1 MSTPRH
7 SATVFSSRQTRAWR
21 LCTATAVLA
30 LAAGLTQTAWAA
42 PQQGHAGMHGH
53 GEYAGMGK
61 GMGLAEGRMI
71 ERLLDAVN
79 ATPDQR
85 AQIKRI
91 VDTARAEGVAQRD
104 AGRQLHEQGLALMT
118 QPQIDARA
126 AEALRQQMLVQHDQA
141 SKRRLQ
147 VMLDV
152 SRVLTP
158 EQRKTLA
165 ERMAQHRAMMERHR
179 GERSTLERAPR

>member
-1 MSTPRH
+1 MSNPRH
-7 SATVFSSRQTRAWR
+7 SGTVFSTRQTPAWR
-21 LCTATAVLA
+21 LFTATAVVA

-42 PQQGHAGMHGH
+42 PHEGHAGMRGH
-53 GEYAGMGK
+53 GEHGGMGM
-61 GMGLAEGRMI
+61 GMAGGRMI
-71 ERLLDAVN
+71 ERMLDTVK
-79 ATPDQR
+79 ATPEQR
-85 AQIKRI
+85 TQIKKI
-91 VDTARAEGVAQRD
+91 VDTARAEGAAQRD
-104 AGRQLHEQGLALMT
+104 ASRQLHEQGMALMT

-141 SKRRLQ
+141 SKRRMQ

-165 ERMAQHRAMMERHR
+165 ERMAQHHAMTERHR
-179 GERSTLERAPR
+179 AERSALERAPR